1 MRIDEGPGEDS
12 NSGAGRSSGPDPNV
26 SRNRI
31 LVLVLGALAIG
42 MPLAALLVVR
52 SWEPLLPDPVAIHF
66 GAGGMADGYAS
77 FPEFVWIFGASA
89 IVFLVPAL
97 VAAFFSSKRVDL
109 ARILTGTALYLG
121 ALFATLLLYTT
132 WIQKGLADASDAY
145 LSGEAVVAVIVLP
158 IVPAV
163 LGALLLR
170 TPLTPDAASRPPS
183 SAPTVPLVDGKVPTW
198 EGETTSPA
206 WLSAVVGLLLVVPVL
221 ALAVAFKTVL
231 LVPVAL
237 VLGAATFG
245 LFGARIVVDA
255 EGLTVAARFGW
266 PKKTILATQVEEATV
281 VEVHPLQE
289 FGGWGYRIGFG
300 GAAGIVMRSGPGI
313 SVLYGNGETLVV
325 TVNEGA
331 SLAAATLNTA
341 ALAAR
346 S

>member
-1 MRIDEGPGEDS
+1 MSADEGLGDGPS
-12 NSGAGRSSGPDPNV
+12 AGR
-26 SRNRI
+26 NRF
-31 LVLVLGALAIG
+31 LVLALGVLALG
-42 MPLAALLVVR
+42 MPVAAFLVVR

-66 GAGGMADGYAS
+66 GADGMADGYAS
-77 FPEFVWIFGASA
+77 FPKFIWIFGASTA
-89 IVFLVPAL
+89 LFLVPAL

-109 ARILTGTALYLG
+109 ARVLIGTVLYLG
-121 ALFATLLLYTT
+121 ALLATLLLHTT

-145 LSGEAVVAVIVLP
+145 LSWEAVLAVIVLP
-158 IVPAV
+158 IVPAA
-163 LGALLLR
+163 LGALLLG
-170 TPLTPDAASRPPS
+170 TPPTPDAARRPPA
-183 SAPTVPLVDGKVPTW
+183 SAPTVRLVGGEVPRW
-198 EGETTSPA
+198 DGETTSPA

-221 ALAVAFKTVL
+221 AVAVAYKTVL

-237 VLGAATFG
+237 VLGAAAFG

-266 PKKTILATQVEEATV
+266 PKKTVLATQVEEATV
-281 VEVHPLQE
+281 VDVHPFQE
-289 FGGWGYRIGFG
+289 FGGWGYRIGFN

-313 SVLYGNGETLVV
+313 RVAYGNGETLVV

-341 ALAAR
+341 AIVAR